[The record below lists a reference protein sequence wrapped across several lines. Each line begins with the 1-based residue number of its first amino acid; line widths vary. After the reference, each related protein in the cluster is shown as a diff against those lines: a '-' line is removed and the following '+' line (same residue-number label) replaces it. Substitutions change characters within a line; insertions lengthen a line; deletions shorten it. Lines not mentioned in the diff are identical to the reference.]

1 MKCYPIGNNLGTEY
15 IPSGKRLHN
24 YGKSPF
30 SMGKSTISTVIFNS
44 YVSLRVPE
52 ASWPA
57 DLQQIWHAMACLV
70 LVTGKYTRDPM
81 TWETPFGNDD
91 QGLEGFQ
98 GQFDQPGSRRVLAIL
113 FFPREFK
120 KT

>member
-1 MKCYPIGNNLGTEY
+1 
-15 IPSGKRLHN
+15 
-24 YGKSPF
+24 
-30 SMGKSTISTVIFNS
+30 
-44 YVSLRVPE
+44 
-52 ASWPA
+52 
-57 DLQQIWHAMACLV
+57 MACLV

-98 GQFDQPGSRRVLAIL
+98 GQFDQPGSGRVLAIL